1 MKNGMEFIICV
12 KQYFAGSGTCDG
24 CIFCFSC
31 FSDRADILGGVIL
44 IFIGLEIFL
53 KGVF

>member
-1 MKNGMEFIICV
+1 MALVCSIIIAVVTFIIS
-12 KQYFAGSGTCDG
+12 YAGIIVGKKFGTRL
-24 CIFCFSC
+24 SNK
-31 FSDRADILGGVIL
+31 ADILGGVIL